1 MPEIPGNEIY
11 YTIHILM
18 AMGIVGWITHK
29 SATRHKA
36 ILFVY
41 GLFLMGGTILDV
53 TTFKIPGIG
62 FMEIQPD
69 RFLFFFNIGYMVM
82 LMRYPFNR
90 DLLRKRWYT
99 PSYEWA
105 IYAYILFILIAL
117 TYHFPLLGFKDWLM
131 KSIHFVSFLLMYWV
145 LKTTMDKDLFKD
157 LGKVFVIGAAISS
170 VYAIMQFL
178 VDPFFMRYGEMR
190 IAYGSTVRS
199 NGMFNTEYIHSYF
212 VMAAFAWTLVMVK
225 QNKLKLILS
234 AIYLGGIVFTFHRMS
249 WLIIV
254 VFLGI
259 YFLWFF
265 RARLSVL
272 GTLSIAGATLLVAI
286 GMLFYDDIVNS
297 QMVQERVNERID
309 SRFGYYDMVLSN
321 IGNKPLFGYGNKKN
335 DVYYYAMLR
344 ITKSLARA
352 TGEEGSI
359 HNGYLSNLFYYGVPA
374 LIMFVTMIFLSL
386 RFYLRLARV
395 RVIYTIPFLFGVV
408 FTIANMTNSFLPSKH
423 VATILIILLGI
434 FAGVWQNRVFSLS
447 DPEITAE
454 A

>member
-11 YTIHILM
+11 YTIHILLTM
-18 AMGIVGWITHK
+18 VICGWITYK
-29 SATRHKA
+29 SETRHKA
-36 ILFVY
+36 VLFVF

-69 RFLFFFNIGYMVM
+69 RFVFFFSVGYMIM
-82 LMRYPFNR
+82 LMRYPHNR
-90 DLLRKRWYT
+90 DLLRKRWYA

-105 IYAYILFILIAL
+105 IYAYILFIITAL
-117 TYHFPLLGFKDWLM
+117 TYHFQLLGFKDWVL
-131 KSIHFVSFLLMYWV
+131 KIIQFVNYLAMYWI
-145 LKTTMDKDLFKD
+145 LKTTMDKGLFKG
-157 LGKVFVIGAAISS
+157 LGQVFLVGAAISS
-170 VYAIMQFL
+170 IYAIMQFL
-178 VDPFFMRYGEMR
+178 VDPLFMRYGEMR

-199 NGMFNTEYIHSYF
+199 NGMFNTEYVHSYF
-212 VMAAFAWTLVMVK
+212 VMAAFAWTLIMVK
-225 QNKLKLILS
+225 QNKIKLILS
-234 AIYLGGIVFTFHRMS
+234 VIFLGGILFTFHRMS
-249 WLIIV
+249 WLIIT

-259 YFLWFF
+259 YLLWFF

-272 GTLSIAGATLLVAI
+272 GTLGIAGATLILAI
-286 GMLFYDDIVNS
+286 GMLFYEDIVNS

-335 DVYYYAMLR
+335 EVYYYAMLR

-374 LIMFVTMIFLSL
+374 LILFVSMIFTAL

-395 RVIYTIPFLFGVV
+395 HAIYTIPFLFAVV
-408 FTIANMTNSFLPSKH
+408 FTIANMTNSFLPPKH
-423 VATILIILLGI
+423 VAMIFGLHLGI
-434 FAGVWQNRVFSLS
+434 FGGVLQNRVFSFS
-447 DPEITAE
+447 NPETEAE